1 MTTNSRLEWT
11 DNKELNVDDQDQIN
25 DDIML
30 SLQNFTQSMSALS
43 SERFN
48 QMRDCSFFNPVPSD
62 ELSILVTHSRLVKFS
77 AGAKLTSENDV
88 SSTFYVLLYGTAS
101 AFVDGHEVGRILS
114 GECVG
119 ESAFMGKAIYAPSAT
134 VVADC
139 DLAAIEMN
147 QIDIQLI
154 PAATQTYVD
163 KALLLSL
170 FKKLQKA
177 NHHRPRVLGDELS

>member
-1 MTTNSRLEWT
+1 M
-11 DNKELNVDDQDQIN
+11 DDYDQIN

-48 QMRDCSFFNPVPSD
+48 QLRDCSFFNPIPSD
-62 ELSILVTHSRLVKFS
+62 QLAVLVTYSRVVKFLE
-77 AGAKLTSENDV
+77 GAKLTYENDL
-88 SSTFYVLLYGTAS
+88 STTFYVLLYGTATVY
-101 AFVDGHEVGRILS
+101 FDGQEVGRILS

-119 ESAFMGKAIYAPSAT
+119 ESAFMGKAVNAASAT

-147 QIDIQLI
+147 QMDIALI
-154 PAATQTYVD
+154 PSATQNYVD

-170 FKKLQKA
+170 FKKLEKA
-177 NHHRPRVLGDELS
+177 NRHRPRAAGSELI